1 MEGPRV
7 RQEPGVALGQ
17 AAVSRRMLWKLPLN
31 VPVTAPPSLQHPTD
45 GGGVG
50 TESIPRPSSWVGRG
64 RFPRSLIF
72 YLFIYFSQG
81 LQTLGCEF
89 PGIPTCTKGRWP
101 LSTQRGDALR
111 RRWPRDNQAHPGRAP
126 ALSRSRLINHQG

>member
-45 GGGVG
+45 RGGRWHREHPLGG
-50 TESIPRPSSWVGRG
+50 QRS
-64 RFPRSLIF
+64 FPSLINF
-72 YLFIYFSQG
+72 LFFIF
-81 LQTLGCEF
+81 F
-89 PGIPTCTKGRWP
+89 PGFANFGM
-101 LSTQRGDALR
+101 
-111 RRWPRDNQAHPGRAP
+111 
-126 ALSRSRLINHQG
+126 

>member
-45 GGGVG
+45 GGWHREHPPGLPRGWAEVG
-50 TESIPRPSSWVGRG
+50 
-64 RFPRSLIF
+64 SLAHYIYSF
-72 YLFIYFSQG
+72 IYLF
-81 LQTLGCEF
+81 F
-89 PGIPTCTKGRWP
+89 PGFANFGM
-101 LSTQRGDALR
+101 
-111 RRWPRDNQAHPGRAP
+111 
-126 ALSRSRLINHQG
+126 